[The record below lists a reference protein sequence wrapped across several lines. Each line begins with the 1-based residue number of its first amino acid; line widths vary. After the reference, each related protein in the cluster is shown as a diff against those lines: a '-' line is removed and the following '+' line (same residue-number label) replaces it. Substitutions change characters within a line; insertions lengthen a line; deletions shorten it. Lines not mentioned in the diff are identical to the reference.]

1 MKTPRRFSA
10 LQAAQTPRRLMAFAR
25 TLAWL
30 FLLGPLVL
38 LVMPWQQNIV
48 GEGRVVAYAPNERQ
62 QVMEA
67 PITGRIIRWA
77 VQEGSRVKTGDTL
90 LELSDL
96 DADFSERLD
105 TQKQAAETR
114 FRAKEEETRAYR
126 LQLASLQ
133 AAQDL
138 QVTTAQHRLD
148 VARQRTRSAEE
159 TLAANEAT
167 LLTAGLQT
175 GRLRRLI
182 ADGLVSRRDLEVA
195 ERDEAVA
202 RRNLNSATAGVQSA
216 RAEQRAVEVEVERI
230 RADARARVDS
240 ATATL
245 NKTLGEL
252 EDSRVSLTRFQ
263 VDVSRQRNQT
273 IQAPRDGMVLKVM
286 GNTEG
291 LIVKQGDPLL
301 SLVPDTQA
309 RAVELWVDGN
319 DAPLIMPGR
328 PVRLQFE
335 GWPAVQFGGY
345 PEVAVG
351 TFGGQ
356 VAFID
361 PSDDGKGKFRLM
373 IVPDE
378 QDEPWPGD
386 RFLRQGGRTRGW
398 VLLGRVT
405 VAYEIW
411 RQLNAFPPLIM
422 MEASKDEPKTD
433 LARKRLK

>member
-1 MKTPRRFSA
+1 MRSIRFSA
-10 LQAAQTPRRLMAFAR
+10 LQATQTPRRLTIMAR
-25 TLAWL
+25 ILAWL
-30 FLLGPLVL
+30 FLLGPVVL

-48 GEGRVVAYAPNERQ
+48 GEGRVVAYAPTERQ
-62 QVMEA
+62 QIMDA
-67 PITGRIIRWA
+67 PINGRIIRWA
-77 VQEGSRVKTGDTL
+77 VQEGSRVKAGDTL

-96 DADFSERLD
+96 DVEFTSRLES
-105 TQKQAAETR
+105 QWQAAETR
-114 FRAKEEETRAYR
+114 FKAKEEEVRAYR

-159 TLAANEAT
+159 SLAASQAT
-167 LLTAGLQT
+167 LYTAGLQAQ
-175 GRLRRLI
+175 RLRRLI
-182 ADGLVSRRDLEVA
+182 ADGLVSRRDLEIA

-202 RRNLNSATAGVQSA
+202 RRNLNSAAAGVDSA
-216 RAEQRAVEVEVERI
+216 KAEQRAVEVDIERI
-230 RADARARVDS
+230 RADAKARVDS

-245 NKTLGEL
+245 NKTLSEL

-263 VDVSRQRNQT
+263 VDVSRQRNQV
-273 IQAPRDGMVLKVM
+273 IQAPRDGIVLKIM
-286 GNTEG
+286 GNSEG
-291 LIVKQGDPLL
+291 LVVKQGDSLL
-301 SLVPDTQA
+301 VLIPDTQA

-319 DAPLIMPGR
+319 DVPLITPGR

-351 TFGGQ
+351 TFGGR
-356 VAFID
+356 VAFVD

-378 QDEPWPGD
+378 QDEAWPGE

-398 VLLGRVT
+398 ILLGRVT
-405 VAYEIW
+405 LAYEIW
-411 RQLNAFPPLIM
+411 RQLNAFPPLVM
-422 MEASKDEPKTD
+422 MEEPKMD